1 MDEELNLGIDP
12 IVKLDRDLR
21 AAAVSLK
28 PSEARL
34 MVDYYYLIQKQRVR
48 ANNQI
53 KAMEEEPHDLI
64 NWVHDNTSVIER
76 NIKVSLEVYAL
87 SHRVGQWSMSIHGIG
102 PVISAGL
109 IAHVDIEKST
119 SISKLWSF
127 AGLNP
132 TATWGKGQKR
142 PWNAR
147 LKVICWHIGECFK
160 RTHNSPKSFY
170 GGVYRGRKD
179 LEESRNIDGQFA
191 DQARDALKTRNIGKG
206 TEAYKWY
213 KKEMLPPGRLDLRAC
228 RYATKLFLSHWWQV
242 LYQISYAKEPPKPW
256 ILTQKPH
263 ARIIPIPGWRWPMT

>member
-1 MDEELNLGIDP
+1 MDEENLGIDP
-12 IVKLDRDLR
+12 INPLERDLR
-21 AAAVSLK
+21 RAAESLK

-53 KAMEEEPHDLI
+53 KAMETEPHDLI
-64 NWVHDNTSVIER
+64 KWVHDNTSVIER
-76 NIKVSLEVYAL
+76 NIKVSLECYAL
-87 SHRVGQWSMSIHGIG
+87 SHEVGRWSMAVHGIG

-132 TATWGKGQKR
+132 TAVWKKGQKR

-147 LKVICWHIGECFK
+147 LKVIAFHIGECFK
-160 RTHNSPKSFY
+160 RTHNSEKSFY
-170 GGVYRGRKD
+170 GPIYAERKE
-179 LEESRNIDGQFA
+179 LEESRNNNKAFA
-191 DQARDALKTRNIGKG
+191 DQAREALSSRNIGKG

-213 KKEMLPPGRLDLRAC
+213 KQGMLPPGRLDRRAC
-228 RYATKLFLSHWWQV
+228 RYATKLFISHWWQV
-242 LYQISYAKEPPKPW
+242 LYQITYKKEPPPPW
-256 ILTQKPH
+256 ILTQEPH
-263 ARIIPIPGWRWPMT
+263 ARIIPVPGWPMK

>member
-1 MDEELNLGIDP
+1 MDEELNLGINP
-12 IVKLDRDLR
+12 INPLDRDLR
-21 AAAVSLK
+21 AAASSLK

-53 KAMEEEPHDLI
+53 LALDERPHDLI
-64 NWVHDNTSVIER
+64 NWVHDNTSIIEK

-87 SHRVGQWSMSIHGIG
+87 SHEVGRWSMSIHGIG

-119 SISKLWSF
+119 SISRLWSF

-132 TATWGKGQKR
+132 KAKWDKGQKR
-142 PWNAR
+142 PHNAR
-147 LKVICWHIGECFK
+147 LKVICWHIGQCFK

-170 GGVYRGRKD
+170 GPIYAERKA
-179 LEESRNIDGQFA
+179 LEESRNVDGKFA
-191 DQARDALKTRNIGKG
+191 DQAKKALETRRIGKT

-213 KKEMLPPGRLDLRAC
+213 KKGMLPLGRLDLRAC

-242 LYQISYAKEPPKPW
+242 LYQITYGKEPPPPW

-263 ARIIPIPGWRWPMT
+263 AKIVPVPNWPMK